1 MEPAVA
7 ASAASDVVT
16 FSDGLGERRSAVAG
30 PGEND
35 AVDILSLRS
44 ELTEVPA
51 FEFALRERAG
61 RLSGFRHAYFGRVRS
76 VDRLSDAKS
85 TLAVI
90 SDRTPG
96 IRLSDLLNATES
108 HRLTLDIN
116 AALCLV
122 RQLVP
127 AVALLH
133 EHAPEV
139 AHGAIGPERVIVG
152 PNGRLVIV
160 EHVLG
165 AALEQLRYSHERYWK
180 ELRIALPRSAS
191 LPRFDQRADVM
202 QMGVVALSLILGRV
216 LRDDEYPAKI
226 GDAVSSAWAISA
238 RGGLEPLPA
247 GLRAWLGRA
256 LQVDLRNSFATAKD
270 ASIELDKVLGDSDYM
285 AAPAAVEAFLTQY
298 HAAVDPPPV
307 AAAVA
312 AAPKAAPAPKPAPE
326 AAAPAA
332 PVDNVAAV
340 SKPAPVA
347 PKPVVAAPAAPAA
360 TATRAIAP
368 TPVSKPAPAFIE
380 PIEPDDDVESDSD
393 EDHSMTQHRKP
404 AQRSGVAAV
413 AAGVLMILAVGGFFA
428 ARRYGTAFAAPP
440 PTGTLSITT
449 NPAGAEVVVD
459 GEAHGVTPV
468 NLTLKTGEHQVVLK
482 GAGDP
487 RTLPITITA
496 GAQVSQFIDMPKA
509 GAATGQL
516 QVRTEPAGAQVS
528 VDGVP
533 RGPSPAMVADLA
545 PGSHSVAVESPLGT
559 VKQTVTVEAGTTA
572 SVVVPLAPIESAPV
586 SGWVS
591 VSAPVDVQLYEN
603 KKLLGSSQ
611 SDRIMVSAGR
621 HEIEVVNEILGYR
634 AMRTVQVPAGK
645 VASIKIHFPKGTI
658 ALNAIPWAEVWIDG
672 EKVGETP
679 IGNLAVTIGPHEVV
693 FRNPDLGEQKNA
705 VTVTLNAPARLS
717 VDLRKK

>member
-7 ASAASDVVT
+7 GSAASDVVT
-16 FSDGLGERRSAVAG
+16 FSDGLGDRRDAVAG
-30 PGEND
+30 PGEHD
-35 AVDILSLRS
+35 AVEILSLRS

-61 RLSGFRHAYFGRVRS
+61 RLAGFRHAYFGRVRS
-76 VDRLSDAKS
+76 VDRLSDATS

-96 IRLSDLLNATES
+96 IRLSHLLDAVES

-122 RQLVP
+122 RQIVP

-165 AALEQLRYSHERYWK
+165 AALEQMRYSHERYWK

-216 LRDDEYPAKI
+216 LREDEYPAKI
-226 GDAVSSAWAISA
+226 GDAVASAWAISA

-270 ASIELDKVLGDSDYM
+270 ASVELDKVLGDSDYM
-285 AAPAAVEAFLTQY
+285 AAPAAVEAFLKQY

-307 AAAVA
+307 AAPVA
-312 AAPKAAPAPKPAPE
+312 PAAKAAPAPAPAPKPTPAAPPAPKPV
-326 AAAPAA
+326 AAAP
-332 PVDNVAAV
+332 PT
-340 SKPAPVA
+340 PAPVA
-347 PKPVVAAPAAPAA
+347 PRVIAPA
-360 TATRAIAP
+360 
-368 TPVSKPAPAFIE
+368 PVAKPAPFIE
-380 PIEPDDDVESDSD
+380 PIEPDDDVESDSE

-404 AQRSGVAAV
+404 AQRSGLAAV
-413 AAGVLMILAVGGFFA
+413 AAGVLIILGVGGFFA
-428 ARRYGTAFAAPP
+428 ARKYGTAFAAPP

-459 GEAHGVTPV
+459 GESHGVTPV
-468 NLTLKTGEHQVVLK
+468 NLTLKTGSHQVVLK

-487 RTLPITITA
+487 RTIPITITA

-533 RGPSPAMVADLA
+533 RGPSLAMVADLA
-545 PGSHSVAVESPLGT
+545 PGSHTVAVESPLGA

-572 SVVVPLAPIESAPV
+572 SVVVPLTPAENAPV

-591 VSAPVDVQLYEN
+591 VSAPVDVQLFEN

-621 HEIEVVNEILGYR
+621 HDIEVVNEILGYR

-645 VASIKIHFPKGTI
+645 VASMKIDFPKGTI

-717 VDLRKK
+717 VDMRKK